1 MSNQMHC
8 FDTVKEMI
16 DEVSKRFV
24 LYKVDDEKLHM
35 LQSYCVAVDKLI
47 DVIDGDALQ
56 VSVNE
61 NSMEI
66 LIQVECDSME
76 VEHQTHIYYAL
87 AKRSMPFTF
96 EATKEGKL
104 LIGFT
109 FPSVWSK
116 KA

>member
-1 MSNQMHC
+1 MSKQIHC
-8 FDTVKEMI
+8 FDTVREII
-16 DEVSKRFV
+16 DEASKRFV
-24 LYKVDDEKLHM
+24 LYQVDVEKRHM
-35 LQSYCVAVDKLI
+35 LQAYCVAVDKLV
-47 DVIDGDALQ
+47 DVVDGDAIQ

-66 LIQVECDSME
+66 SIQVECDSME
-76 VEHQTHIYYAL
+76 VEHQTHIYYSL